1 MFRIESGRRPARSYL
16 KRGLCETSRI
26 MLCCML
32 VITGILF
39 ILPAAAYAQPSIITT
54 ALPSGQVGTIYYGTL
69 TATGGTPPYTWSIVM
84 GTLPSG
90 LSLDPS
96 SGSISG
102 LPYTQGTF
110 SFVVQILDSAAASSQ
125 QSCFITIT
133 SQPVIF
139 MSSGV
144 LQATEG
150 AGYTATLSAS
160 GGTAPYTWYLVSGT
174 LPSGLTLEPTTGTI
188 SGVPVRGTA
197 GSTSFTVRVTDSS
210 VPAVS
215 AQQSFTLSIE
225 KGSYEAVI
233 NIGSGL
239 KSGQARVYANGQQ
252 LAMLYGGQSTKLSVD
267 LGTSVTVSVD
277 PTIQDP
283 SDGQVRYKAEASEI
297 TVSEYSPYAR
307 FNYYPEYF
315 VRLSTEP
322 SGIGSTTG
330 SGWYREGYTLTSST
344 PASIESGV
352 NAGTQY
358 RFSSWSL
365 PNGQTVSDRNLNLS
379 VSMAGTYIARYDTYY
394 KLAFTST
401 YGEQKAG
408 TWYKAGTQAQWNLS
422 TTQVP
427 MSGILGLFGGS
438 WKAVDSSGV
447 AYMNGPKNV
456 VINWEPDYLLPA
468 ILIPAAVFLLILC
481 LYGLFVLVRGP
492 ATRPAPSP
500 TVYQPATQAYQPA
513 PPQYQTVLPM
523 FYPAPTT
530 LPPPVAPYQTA
541 LPPLRKAIEA
551 PEAVLVKVKEEVKE
565 EPASTKISPKTRDRL
580 MEQIGALLDKY
591 ETEIRATRQNP
602 GLPPPGADAGQKRLT
617 S

>member
-1 MFRIESGRRPARSYL
+1 
-16 KRGLCETSRI
+16 
-26 MLCCML
+26 MLCCLL
-32 VITGILF
+32 VTTGMLF
-39 ILPAAAYAQPSIITT
+39 ILPASAYAQPSIITT
-54 ALPSGQVGTIYYGTL
+54 ALPSGQVGAIYYGTL
-69 TATGGTPPYTWSIVM
+69 TATGGTPPYTWSIAM
-84 GTLPSG
+84 GALPSG
-90 LSLDPS
+90 LSLDAT

-110 SFVVQILDSAAASSQ
+110 SFVVKVTDSAAASSQ

-150 AGYTATLSAS
+150 ASYVATLSAS
-160 GGTAPYTWYLVSGT
+160 GGTAPYTWYLVGGA
-174 LPSGLTLEPTTGTI
+174 LPSGLILDPITGAI
-188 SGVPVRGTA
+188 SGVPARGTA
-197 GSTSFTVRVTDSS
+197 GSASFTVRVTDSS
-210 VPAVS
+210 SPAVS
-215 AQQSFTLSIE
+215 AQQAFTFSIE

-252 LAMLYGGQSTKLSVD
+252 VATLYGGQSTKLSVD
-267 LGTSVTVSVD
+267 LGTSATVSVD
-277 PTIQDP
+277 PSIQDP
-283 SDGQVRYKAEASEI
+283 SDRQVRYKAEASEI

-315 VRLSTEP
+315 VQLTTEP
-322 SGIGSTTG
+322 SSIGSVTG

-344 PASIESGV
+344 PSTIESNG
-352 NAGTQY
+352 NAGAQY

-394 KLAFTST
+394 RLSFTSA
-401 YGEQKAG
+401 YGEQKASA
-408 TWYKAGTQAQWNLS
+408 WYKAGTQAQWNLA
-422 TTQVP
+422 TTQAP
-427 MSGILGLFGGS
+427 MSGILGLFGGA

-447 AYMNGPKNV
+447 AYMNGPKTI

-492 ATRPAPSP
+492 ATRPAPAP
-500 TVYQPATQAYQPA
+500 TVYQPATRAYQPA
-513 PPQYQTVLPM
+513 PPTYQTVLPM

-530 LPPPVAPYQTA
+530 LPP
-541 LPPLRKAIEA
+541 LPPPSQTTLSPLHKALAA
-551 PEAVLVKVKEEVKE
+551 PEAVLVKVKEEGKE
-565 EPASTKISPKTRDRL
+565 EPAATKIPPKTRDRL